1 MTAVDR
7 DQLRHDLSDALS
19 AIHRDQD
26 VVGRDALA
34 GSLGARTDLCVSRA
48 AAAGRPDID
57 AADLQRAHLEPGAGA
72 RQARARDAVTL
83 YARVRAPIR
92 RRRATRRRSR
102 RAANCATARRA
113 ACTTRPTMSAM
124 STVASATATVATYV
138 AEARAWF
145 SGRAYRRHRASDKS
159 VVVQDLSSRATLAL
173 STGLPSIGT

>member
-1 MTAVDR
+1 
-7 DQLRHDLSDALS
+7 
-19 AIHRDQD
+19 
-26 VVGRDALA
+26 
-34 GSLGARTDLCVSRA
+34 
-48 AAAGRPDID
+48 
-57 AADLQRAHLEPGAGA
+57 
-72 RQARARDAVTL
+72 VTL

-124 STVASATATVATYV
+124 SSTVASATATVATYV